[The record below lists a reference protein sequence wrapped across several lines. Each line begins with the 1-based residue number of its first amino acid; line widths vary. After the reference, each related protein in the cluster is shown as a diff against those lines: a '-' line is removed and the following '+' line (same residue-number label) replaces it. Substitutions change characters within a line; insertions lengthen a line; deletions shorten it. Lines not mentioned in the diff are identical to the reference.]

1 MVTNDGENRL
11 NEAGQERGMTDVSS
25 LNRLLVPGSA
35 QNGGRNE

>member
-1 MVTNDGENRL
+1 MKQARK
-11 NEAGQERGMTDVSS
+11 RGMTDVSY